1 MSLAISSEE
10 QRAIA
15 YQLQQAARLR
25 YEQLTQAQ
33 LRGSV
38 DQARI
43 VRDGWSPIINRDKP
57 FRIGEHQ

>member
-15 YQLQQAARLR
+15 YQLQQAARRR
-25 YEQLTQAQ
+25 YEQAAEAH

-43 VRDGWSPIINRDKP
+43 VRDAWSPIINRDRP